1 MPPHDPKQATLL
13 PDDNAHELNDADKGR
28 LVARYVRAYVR
39 QRAAHAIDRL
49 FAHCIL
55 AIIVCMLLAPFIAFA
70 ALLLLAGIL
79 GGDGTPQTGRHY
91 AVG

>member
-1 MPPHDPKQATLL
+1 MPPHDQEQATLL
-13 PDDNAHELNDADKGR
+13 PNDDAHELNDADKGR
-28 LVARYVRAYVR
+28 LVVRYVRAYAR

-49 FAHCIL
+49 FSYCIP
-55 AIIVCMLLAPFIAFA
+55 ATIVCMLSVPFVAFA

-91 AVG
+91 PVG